1 MSIYLSAGVYVNEK
15 DISDIVPRIASASA
29 AIVGYSVKGSIDDI
43 ILVTDD
49 QQFID
54 EYGEPDSASSH
65 CFHYS
70 ALAYLKKGNALYC
83 LRVVNGA
90 KYGGVDIM
98 KEGSAHVNDP
108 FNIGHSSAVFGAE
121 SGMLNDT
128 LFQIFGANPGA
139 WNNRIGII
147 IQNVKQSS
155 DPVPTDQ
162 YTFEILV
169 YWQDDDGNW
178 AQVEKWKVSR
188 KNKVDGYGKD
198 LYLEDKINGISKYIV
213 VADSDQTLMA
223 DTVLPLVQ
231 ATRLNFAYGND
242 GSALSTLGTEV
253 VNGWDEFANPDE
265 IDVRLLINGGETTV
279 AVQTKMRD
287 VAESRYDC
295 FAILDIP
302 WGDTG
307 SILDM
312 VSFRTTDLNFNSSY
326 CGLYGPWIQ
335 IHDPY
340 NDKLIYVPPSGYVA
354 AQCAYN
360 DYVADPWDA
369 VAGFNRGVIDDA
381 LKVTLSTGKILTEGD
396 RDTLYQNQINPIQTF
411 RGEGHVIW
419 GQKTLQ
425 KKSSA
430 LSSINVRRLLIVLE
444 KSMAISLRSYVFEG
458 NTEVTRFR
466 VTAMMSEYLER
477 LASQG
482 AFQTEGGER
491 GYHVVCDESNNT
503 AAVIDDQVLAVDVFV
518 KPVRAAEYIKLQA
531 IITTTAASFEELI
544 ARGVHF

>member
-1 MSIYLSAGVYVNEK
+1 MSIYLSAGVYVSEK
-15 DISDIVPRIASASA
+15 DVSDIVPRVASASA
-29 AIVGYSVKGSIDDI
+29 AIVGYSAKGSVDNI

-54 EYGEPDSASSH
+54 EYGEPDPTSGH
-65 CFHYS
+65 YFHYA

-90 KYGGVDIM
+90 LYGGADIM
-98 KEGSAHVNDP
+98 KSTSDYDNDP
-108 FNIGHSSAVFGAE
+108 FDVGHVSADFDEE

-128 LFQIFGANPGA
+128 LFQIFGANPGV
-139 WNNRIGII
+139 WNNRVGIK
-147 IQNVKQSS
+147 IQNVTGGSGEA
-155 DPVPTDQ
+155 TDQ

-178 AQVEKWKVSR
+178 SQVEEWKVSR
-188 KNKVDGYGKD
+188 KKKVDGYGKQ
-198 LYLEDKINGISKYIV
+198 LYLEDKINDISKYIV
-213 VADSDQTLMA
+213 VADNTSLA
-223 DTVLPLVQ
+223 DTVLPKAQ
-231 ATRLNFAYGND
+231 ATSLVFEKGDD

-253 VNGWDEFANPDE
+253 VSGWDEFANVDE
-265 IDVRLLINGGETTV
+265 IDVRLLINGGETAV

-295 FAILDIP
+295 FAILDEP
-302 WGDTG
+302 WASTG
-307 SILDM
+307 SVLDM

-335 IHDPY
+335 IHDSY

-381 LKVTLSTGKILTEGD
+381 LKVTLSTGRILTEGD

-444 KSMAISLRSYVFEG
+444 KSIAISLRSYVFEG

-466 VTAMMSEYLER
+466 VTALLDEYLER
-477 LASQG
+477 LSSQG
-482 AFQTEGGER
+482 AFQTEGGDR

-518 KPVRAAEYIKLQA
+518 KPVRAAEYIKLQT
-531 IITTTAASFEELI
+531 IITTTGASFEELI
-544 ARGVHF
+544 ARGVNF